1 MISASDLIKLI
12 ADAQH
17 FGYDYQFS
25 IEDNDVYVV
34 SFQHPDYEKPFVI
47 AFDDFGQPHYQFGVI
62 SKDFYYYRNHFDD
75 LYVEEQR
82 QEKEKLIEQ
91 LSLTEEQIQ
100 ILGISL

>member
-1 MISASDLIKLI
+1 MISSSQLIRLI
-12 ADAQH
+12 ADAKH

-25 IEDNDVYVV
+25 IEDDVYVV

-47 AFDDFGQPHYQFGVI
+47 AFDEFGQPHYQYGVI

-75 LYVEEQR
+75 LYAGEQR
-82 QEKEKLIEQ
+82 KEKEKLIEQ